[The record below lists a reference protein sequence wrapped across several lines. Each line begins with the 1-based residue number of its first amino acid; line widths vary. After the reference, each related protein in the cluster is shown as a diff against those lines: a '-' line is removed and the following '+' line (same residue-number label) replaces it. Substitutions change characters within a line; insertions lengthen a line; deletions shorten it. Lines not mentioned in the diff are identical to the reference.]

1 MPDSLLQPVLLAV
14 IVSAAL
20 YTGLVFLE
28 GYVLPMPVVERPP
41 EVLPVVHE
49 RKPRS
54 RRRVAAETVGIL
66 LLAVGVA
73 GCVFVNT
80 YEPLQA
86 NGPAVG
92 LGPLYLGTVPA
103 TFGGHDSVDFVA
115 ASGGEMRV
123 EFSLVNTGD
132 FPLSV
137 VGLDNPITAYSP
149 APSWEGTIF
158 QSGTL
163 YPATNASGV
172 TTFHRFEIAGH
183 ASVSVVVSLIFAC
196 IGLTPTP
203 TPAPGKTPSALA
215 ALAAQGYGIES
226 IDQLPIDYQVLGFP
240 RHSLVALPADIGFAA
255 IDMSGCGGSANPHV
269 MPSGLHATPV
279 PSITYPSSP
288 EPKRTCRRLGRV
300 KMPHGCRV

>member
-1 MPDSLLQPVLLAV
+1 MPDSLLQPAILAV
-14 IVSAAL
+14 VVAVAL
-20 YTGLVFLE
+20 YIGLVFLE
-28 GYVLPMPVVERPP
+28 GYALPMPVVERPP
-41 EVLPVVHE
+41 EAPPEVHE

-54 RRRVAAETVGIL
+54 RRRAAAVTAGIL
-66 LLAVGVA
+66 LLAVGAA

-86 NGPAVG
+86 KGPAVG
-92 LGPLYLGTVPA
+92 LGPLYMGTVPA

-115 ASGGEMRV
+115 VSGGEMRV

-163 YPATNASGV
+163 YPATNASAA

-183 ASVSVVVSLIFAC
+183 ASVTVVVSLVFAC
-196 IGLTPTP
+196 VGLTPTP
-203 TPAPGKTPSALA
+203 TLAPGKTPSALA
-215 ALAAQGYGIES
+215 AMAAEGYGIES

-240 RHSLVALPADIGFAA
+240 RHSLVALPANIGFAA
-255 IDMSGCGGSANPHV
+255 LDMSGCGGSDNPHT
-269 MPSGLHATPV
+269 MPSGLHTTPV
-279 PSITYPSSP
+279 PSITYP
-288 EPKRTCRRLGRV
+288 
-300 KMPHGCRV
+300 